1 MIWLT
6 TDQLVETVRRS
17 LLEQVLPVVEDEFVR
32 VQVSAA
38 AHALLEVADRLAGA
52 DPVATDSA
60 AIEEVL
66 RGWGVSNPEADSDS
80 DSETAHN
87 SALRELVAAALQSGD
102 QAGVAQKLA
111 DYRPVESA
119 VAARDLSWVC
129 ADAMSSLE

>member
-80 DSETAHN
+80 ETAHN